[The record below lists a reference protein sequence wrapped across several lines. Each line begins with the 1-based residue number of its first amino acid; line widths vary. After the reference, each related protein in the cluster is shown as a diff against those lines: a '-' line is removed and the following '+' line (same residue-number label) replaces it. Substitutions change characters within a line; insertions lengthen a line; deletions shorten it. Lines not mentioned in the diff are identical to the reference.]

1 MPSVSKKF
9 PELTIYSAEELRA
22 LTPQQFSDTLKKVT
36 QVETSLNNKLIQ
48 LETQSE
54 TLKKQ
59 HEELRERLT
68 AEFGMAT
75 VAELESLR
83 EEKIQELASLYASLD
98 V

>member
-59 HEELRERLT
+59 HEELRSVSRR
-68 AEFGMAT
+68 
-75 VAELESLR
+75 SLVW
-83 EEKIQELASLYASLD
+83 QL
-98 V
+98 